1 MALVKVTPSRIAKA
15 LAETDWEAIDAQ
27 TDEDIAR
34 NVAGDPDAAPIL
46 TDAEADAATVRTVR
60 KNLGLSQAE
69 FAARFRIPVG
79 TLRDWEQN
87 RRQPDAPS
95 LAYLRVI
102 AREPETVAKALASP
116 KAPPNLVA
124 KHG

>member
-1 MALVKVTPSRIAKA
+1 MAIVKVTLELVENA
-15 LAETDWEAIDAQ
+15 LRATDWQALDAQ

-46 TDAEADAATVRTVR
+46 TDSETASAIVRTVR
-60 KNLGLSQAE
+60 KRLGLSQTE
-69 FAARFRIPVG
+69 FAAKFQLPVG

-87 RRQPDAPS
+87 RRQPEAPA

-102 AREPETVAKALASP
+102 AREPDMVARALTA
-116 KAPPNLVA
+116 A
-124 KHG
+124 